1 VSEGQ
6 SAETWRVV
14 IHTRQGTVNAYLKL
28 TYDTH
33 AIAAEMVAAEVASR
47 IWPILAAHEV
57 RLGWQDRAVG
67 KKSTQES
74 LSTLVMKSEGREGS
88 QDWHGGQ
95 LNPMWVEWLM
105 GFPIGHTDLN
115 S

>member
-1 VSEGQ
+1 M
-6 SAETWRVV
+6 V

-57 RLGWQDRAVG
+57 RLGW
-67 KKSTQES
+67 
-74 LSTLVMKSEGREGS
+74 
-88 QDWHGGQ
+88 
-95 LNPMWVEWLM
+95 
-105 GFPIGHTDLN
+105 
-115 S
+115 